1 MRAPLRLALL
11 LLATACADPAAEHL
25 GGFGDPVRGAALSAP
40 WWLADTSRLAGN
52 PAQAAGATV
61 QLEVVAAALR
71 EDPRYMHEASGPAL
85 HATGLGVAEL
95 RQAIGIAPQAPPASV
110 IAALRDAAAAL
121 DQGRPARAEAALT
134 GPDFPLG
141 PQATLARLGTLP
153 RLPRVSE
160 AAAAAYGEIRRLD
173 GRARSGS

>member
-1 MRAPLRLALL
+1 MRPSFLPLL
-11 LLATACADPAAEHL
+11 LLAACADPAAQHL

-52 PAQAAGATV
+52 PAQAARTAV
-61 QLEVVAAALR
+61 QLEVVADAFR
-71 EDPRYMHEASGPAL
+71 QDPRYRHEASGPAL
-85 HATGLGVAEL
+85 HATRQGVAEL
-95 RQAIGIAPQAPPASV
+95 RQAIGIAPTAPPASV

-141 PQATLARLGTLP
+141 PQATLARLATLP

-173 GRARSGS
+173 GGASSRS